1 MIFDAHCDTLLK
13 VYKGAGTVHRNNWD
27 VSIEKLCRYGRAV
40 QTFAVFNKGD
50 LTKSHIAHIINILK
64 NETLKSD
71 VAQFCVTGEDIENC
85 TKCVSALCSLEGLG
99 NTADFEVEDIDE
111 FYNMGVRI
119 ASITWNQDNRFCG
132 GIENNDKGFTFLGYR
147 LLERMKELGMIL
159 DVSHISDKG
168 FFEAAEIDG
177 LKMVATHSN
186 SRTVCHHN
194 RNLTDEQFRVLIS
207 KQSVSGLNL
216 YPLFVSGTN
225 ESTVTDLVRHIEHF
239 CGLGGEKSIGLGA
252 DFDGIDY
259 KMKDINSC
267 EKMNILFEE
276 LAKLNYKDTVIRG
289 ISYENFLNFL
299 KK

>member
-13 VYKGAGTVHRNNWD
+13 VYEGKGTIHKNNWD
-27 VSIEKLCRYGRAV
+27 VSFEKLCKYGRAV
-40 QTFAVFNKGD
+40 QTFAVFNEGY
-50 LTKSHIAHIINILK
+50 LTKADIMHIINILK

-71 VAQFCVTGEDIENC
+71 VAQFCVTREDIENC
-85 TKCVSALCSLEGLG
+85 EKCVSALCSLEGIG
-99 NTADFEVEDIDE
+99 NTADLEVDDIDT
-111 FYNMGVRI
+111 FYDIGVRI
-119 ASITWNQDNRFCG
+119 AGITWNQDNRFCG
-132 GIENNDKGFTFLGYR
+132 GIDNNDKGFTPLGYK
-147 LLERMKELGMIL
+147 LLQRMKELGMIL

-177 LKMVATHSN
+177 LKIVATHSN
-186 SRTVCHHN
+186 SRTVCPHN

-207 KQSVSGLNL
+207 RQSVTGLNL
-216 YPLFVSGTN
+216 YPLFVNGTN
-225 ESTVTDLVRHIEHF
+225 EATVTDLVPHIEHL
-239 CGLGGEKSIGLGA
+239 CALGGEKNIGLGA

-276 LAKLNYKDTVIRG
+276 LAKLNYKDSIIRG

-299 KK
+299 NK